1 MESCPKGEL
10 VQRETIEQGYDF
22 ELIFKYEKDFILDS
36 CFLKTGLNLEGT
48 LTTRPGTSVV

>member
-22 ELIFKYEKDFILDS
+22 ELIFKDEKDFILDS